1 MNCIGRNNL
10 PDAYRMGK
18 MPKVVRWSLM
28 LGPEGDWMAD
38 SGVPSVLPVPF
49 KSSKKEKNERETR
62 QDRRMNG
69 LRRRRQRLWEKR
81 TVLGHSGRWL
91 GCWDIIR

>member
-1 MNCIGRNNL
+1 MNCIGGKQM
-10 PDAYRMGK
+10 PDAYKERMGH
-18 MPKVVRWSLM
+18 MPKVVRSSLM

-69 LRRRRQRLWEKR
+69 LRRLWEKR